1 MEISILR
8 VAGSS
13 VPALGGL
20 QVWGQPCIRCSQ
32 DEVNK
37 IYKQWSRILRRGPDS
52 FLNPQVQTTDSS
64 VSVMQFLHSSIS
76 KNQIKIRIIKLIVY
90 N

>member
-1 MEISILR
+1 MEITILR

-20 QVWGQPCIRCSQ
+20 QVWGQPCIRCGQ

-37 IYKQWSRILRRGPDS
+37 IYKQWARILRRGDS
-52 FLNPQVQTTDSS
+52 FLNAHVQNTDSS
-64 VSVMQFLHSSIS
+64 VGGEM
-76 KNQIKIRIIKLIVY
+76 KY
-90 N
+90 